1 MSNSS
6 RLFALWAI
14 FFSSAAEIGIQP
26 RRIDKIDKKNLQK
39 AGIYKLY
46 VKTAERNPQKS
57 FYFCTKKLVT
67 MKNIKKSKGFTLVE
81 LLIVIAI
88 IGVLASLI
96 YPALSQAMG
105 AGSKVKSMNSA
116 SNIAKTWL
124 SYVKTGTKTRIVTGQ
139 TIYDWAAALARGV
152 DDFNDPKLWI
162 LDFDLPVIEKISS
175 GVAMPKFVID
185 RKGSSTQI
193 DPEFKSFPISWA
205 VANRTDPN
213 APSGTPLVW
222 SRGLK
227 PNGEWDAN
235 EGVFKREGGH
245 IAYTDAHVEWYTSLR
260 DENTGQGLLTI
271 YGETARTFN
280 IAQAIRG
287 GSANILKS
295 SVGFEE

>member
-1 MSNSS
+1 MRGDSFWTCKKSES
-6 RLFALWAI
+6 TVYTEHAKGIRFAVFQL
-14 FFSSAAEIGIQP
+14 
-26 RRIDKIDKKNLQK
+26 L
-39 AGIYKLY
+39 LY
-46 VKTAERNPQKS
+46 NMT
-57 FYFCTKKLVT
+57 T
-67 MKNIKKSKGFTLVE
+67 MKNVKKSKGFTLVE

-124 SYVKTGTKTRIVTGQ
+124 SYVKTGTKTRIVKGQ

-162 LDFDLPVIEKISS
+162 LDFDLPVIEKISE

-185 RKGSSTQI
+185 RKGSTTRI

-222 SRGLK
+222 TRGLK

-245 IAYTDAHVEWYTSLR
+245 IAFTDAHVEWFSSLK
-260 DENTGQGLLTI
+260 DENTGEGMLTV
-271 YGETARTFN
+271 YGETVRTSN

>member
-1 MSNSS
+1 M
-6 RLFALWAI
+6 
-14 FFSSAAEIGIQP
+14 
-26 RRIDKIDKKNLQK
+26 
-39 AGIYKLY
+39 
-46 VKTAERNPQKS
+46 T
-57 FYFCTKKLVT
+57 T

-175 GVAMPKFVID
+175 GAAMPKFVID
-185 RKGSSTQI
+185 RKGSSTRL

-222 SRGLK
+222 TRGLK
-227 PNGEWDAN
+227 PNGECARRMVHFPPRRKHGPGALDGLRRNVENVQHCAGN
-235 EGVFKREGGH
+235 PRRIGQHSQKLGRFRR
-245 IAYTDAHVEWYTSLR
+245 IASGRL
-260 DENTGQGLLTI
+260 
-271 YGETARTFN
+271 
-280 IAQAIRG
+280 
-287 GSANILKS
+287 
-295 SVGFEE
+295 

>member
-1 MSNSS
+1 
-6 RLFALWAI
+6 
-14 FFSSAAEIGIQP
+14 
-26 RRIDKIDKKNLQK
+26 
-39 AGIYKLY
+39 
-46 VKTAERNPQKS
+46 
-57 FYFCTKKLVT
+57 
-67 MKNIKKSKGFTLVE
+67 MKNVKKSKGFTLVE

-124 SYVKTGTKTRIVTGQ
+124 SYVKTGTKTRIVKGQ

-162 LDFDLPVIEKISS
+162 LDFDLPVIEKISE

-185 RKGSSTQI
+185 RKGSTTRI

-222 SRGLK
+222 TRGLK
-227 PNGEWDAN
+227 PNGEWDVN
-235 EGVFKREGGH
+235 EGVFKREGFS
-245 IAYTDAHVEWYTSLR
+245 SLK
-260 DENTGQGLLTI
+260 DENTGEGMLTV
-271 YGETARTFN
+271 YGETVRTSN

>member
-1 MSNSS
+1 M
-6 RLFALWAI
+6 
-14 FFSSAAEIGIQP
+14 
-26 RRIDKIDKKNLQK
+26 
-39 AGIYKLY
+39 
-46 VKTAERNPQKS
+46 T
-57 FYFCTKKLVT
+57 T

-124 SYVKTGTKTRIVTGQ
+124 SYVNTGTKTRIVAGQ
-139 TIYDWAAALARGV
+139 TIY
-152 DDFNDPKLWI
+152 DPKLWI

-175 GVAMPKFVID
+175 GAAMPKFVID
-185 RKGSSTQI
+185 RKGSNTRL

-222 SRGLK
+222 TRGLK

-260 DENTGQGLLTI
+260 DENTGQGLLTV
-271 YGETARTFN
+271 YGETSRTFN

-287 GSANILKS
+287 GSGNILKS

>member
-1 MSNSS
+1 MCS
-6 RLFALWAI
+6 REPFI
-14 FFSSAAEIGIQP
+14 TGDYKGFIGTTA
-26 RRIDKIDKKNLQK
+26 RREKNLRGGSFWTCK
-39 AGIYKLY
+39 KSESAVYTEYAKGIRFARFQLLLY
-46 VKTAERNPQKS
+46 NMT
-57 FYFCTKKLVT
+57 T
-67 MKNIKKSKGFTLVE
+67 MKNVKKSKGFTLVE

-124 SYVKTGTKTRIVTGQ
+124 SYVKTGTKTRIVKGQ

-162 LDFDLPVIEKISS
+162 LDFDLPVIEKISE
-175 GVAMPKFVID
+175 GTAMPKFVID
-185 RKGSSTQI
+185 RKGSTTRI

-222 SRGLK
+222 TRGLK

-245 IAYTDAHVEWYTSLR
+245 IAFTDAHVEWFSSLK
-260 DENTGQGLLTI
+260 DENTGEGMLTV
-271 YGETARTFN
+271 YGETVRTSN